1 MVLTCV
7 YTLVSTFFIYHEG
20 EGMTTLKRILHI
32 LLILLAL
39 TTTMRAAQPDRVV
52 ADGHMEHCGDSAF
65 VMLTLNP
72 EKMAVE
78 AGQMMTIR
86 PHLIGANHNVSLP
99 AIHILGRHPY
109 YRYLRGQQLASTNPK
124 RDIYIWEKNRHDD
137 EWQHYAQGLPFRP
150 WMDSCRL
157 VVIVAVSD
165 ECATTHHVIYTV
177 VQEAQKKQRVR
188 MSEPK
193 PVTLTDSGTAYIQF
207 PNNDTRLLP
216 EWQQNKEEL
225 GKITE
230 SISKV
235 LNDKSATLLRLHLH
249 GYASPDGPLADNRRF
264 ASERVDSVKKYIV
277 DHTPLAAYQIKTE
290 STAEDWAGL
299 LHHVEQCDDN
309 RLPHHKEI
317 IGIINDNMGADQKEQ
332 HLRTL
337 YPEDYAYLLEN
348 VLPRL
353 RRTDYQI
360 DYTRREMMEQKPII
374 DSIWHMPDVTQHPSL
389 SPEHIETY
397 KPIVAVKT
405 NLLWWAAAAPNIEF
419 EVPFGKRRQWSVM
432 AEMWCPWYVWHNNSR
447 AYEVMLFG
455 AELRHWYGTCR
466 DKSRAPLTG
475 LFLGLYAAG
484 GKYDLEWNS
493 KGDQGEFYSG
503 GLTIGYSWPIHRR
516 LNLELSGSVGALGGP
531 RRHYKGM
538 ADDTRLVKE
547 YDSSTFYAGPTKL
560 KLSIVWLLGNKGQSV
575 TRRGME
581 KERQRNRKE
590 IQKMNDMWEKVYKK

>member
-1 MVLTCV
+1 M
-7 YTLVSTFFIYHEG
+7 
-20 EGMTTLKRILHI
+20 
-32 LLILLAL
+32 
-39 TTTMRAAQPDRVV
+39 
-52 ADGHMEHCGDSAF
+52 
-65 VMLTLNP
+65 
-72 EKMAVE
+72 
-78 AGQMMTIR
+78 
-86 PHLIGANHNVSLP
+86 
-99 AIHILGRHPY
+99 
-109 YRYLRGQQLASTNPK
+109 
-124 RDIYIWEKNRHDD
+124 
-137 EWQHYAQGLPFRP
+137 
-150 WMDSCRL
+150 
-157 VVIVAVSD
+157 
-165 ECATTHHVIYTV
+165 
-177 VQEAQKKQRVR
+177 
-188 MSEPK
+188 
-193 PVTLTDSGTAYIQF
+193 
-207 PNNDTRLLP
+207 
-216 EWQQNKEEL
+216 
-225 GKITE
+225 
-230 SISKV
+230 
-235 LNDKSATLLRLHLH
+235 
-249 GYASPDGPLADNRRF
+249 
-264 ASERVDSVKKYIV
+264 
-277 DHTPLAAYQIKTE
+277 
-290 STAEDWAGL
+290 
-299 LHHVEQCDDN
+299 
-309 RLPHHKEI
+309 
-317 IGIINDNMGADQKEQ
+317 
-332 HLRTL
+332 
-337 YPEDYAYLLEN
+337 
-348 VLPRL
+348 LPRL

-547 YDSSTFYAGPTKL
+547 YNSSTFYAGPTKL